1 LNRCEWV
8 TSDPLYLRYHDE
20 EWGVPVKDDR
30 KLFELLVLE
39 GAQAGL
45 SWLTVLKKR
54 ENYREAF
61 YGFDVDKVSA
71 MTERDVIRLKGNEGI
86 IRNERKIRST
96 IQNAQK
102 VKELQQ
108 VYGSFSSYIWGFVDG
123 EVIQNV
129 WKSQKEVPASTL
141 LSDKM
146 SKELK
151 RQGFSFVGSTICY
164 SLMQAAGMVNDHI
177 ISCFRHKECGE
188 LPRIK

>member
-1 LNRCEWV
+1 MNRCEWV

-30 KLFELLVLE
+30 KLFELFVLE

-45 SWLTVLKKR
+45 NWLTVLKKR

-86 IRNERKIRST
+86 IRNERKIRSA

-108 VYGSFSSYIWGFVDG
+108 VYGSFSSYIWGFVGG

-129 WKSQKEVPASTL
+129 WKSHKEVPASTL
-141 LSDKM
+141 LSDKI

-164 SLMQAAGMVNDHI
+164 SFMQAAGMVNDHI

-188 LPRIK
+188 LPGTK

>member
-1 LNRCEWV
+1 MNRCEWV

-30 KLFELLVLE
+30 TLFEFLVLE

-45 SWLTVLKKR
+45 SWITVLKKR
-54 ENYREAF
+54 EHYREAF
-61 YGFDVDKVSA
+61 HGFDLDKVSA
-71 MTERDVIRLKGNEGI
+71 MTEKDVLRLKENKGI
-86 IRNERKIRST
+86 IRNEKKIRSA

-108 VYGSFSSYIWGFVDG
+108 VYGSFSSYIWSFVDG
-123 EVIQNV
+123 EVIQNN
-129 WKSQKEVPASTL
+129 WKSKKEVPASTP

-151 RQGFSFVGSTICY
+151 QKGFSFVGSTICY
-164 SLMQAAGMVNDHI
+164 AFMQATGMVNDHVT
-177 ISCFRHKECGE
+177 SCFRHKECGG
-188 LPRIK
+188 LSGK